1 MVALPGAAAVT
12 LPSGAIGSTSVL
24 ELVHSMA
31 APSTCRLLAS
41 FTWAVRVTRVPATVS
56 VVAGELMSIAAG
68 TWATFTVTWSLL
80 PPAAAVMIAVPLPI
94 AVTVP
99 LALTV
104 ATPTALLFQLM
115 VVLSAAPSELRAVA
129 LSGAVR
135 PSEANERSSPL
146 MVTLATSLLGG
157 PGGSTTASEP
167 QAVASDAKARG
178 VVSRDGNGILGSLNG
193 GVNKVTSG
201 PGKVVT
207 SGGGVGPDSQSRI
220 FAVGYQTIP

>member
-24 ELVHSMA
+24 ELVHSMS
-31 APSTCRLLAS
+31 APLTCRLLAS
-41 FTWAVRVTRVPATVS
+41 LTCAVRVTRVPATVS

-115 VVLSAAPSELRAVA
+115 VVLIAAPSGLRAVA
-129 LSGAVR
+129 GRRSETPREVNSRSPGLIVTEATSPSGGGG
-135 PSEANERSSPL
+135 SMGSSP
-146 MVTLATSLLGG
+146 
-157 PGGSTTASEP
+157 P
-167 QAVASDAKARG
+167 QAAANNAMAMA
-178 VVSRDGNGILGSLNG
+178 VVSRDGNGILGSRFS
-193 GVNKVTSG
+193 GVNKVTSR

-207 SGGGVGPDSQSRI
+207 PGRI
-220 FAVGYQTIP
+220 GAVGQCRIVAAGCESIP